1 MIRSRLKV
9 ILAERNMQQQ
19 DLLRLMKKPV
29 SHGAMSKI
37 VNGTTPKLE
46 TAADIAQ
53 ALNVH
58 IDDIWFLE

>member
-1 MIRSRLKV
+1 M

-19 DLLRLMKKPV
+19 DLLKKMKKPI

-37 VNGTTPKLE
+37 VNGTIPKLE

-53 ALNVH
+53 ALGLH
-58 IDDIWFLE
+58 IDEIWFLE